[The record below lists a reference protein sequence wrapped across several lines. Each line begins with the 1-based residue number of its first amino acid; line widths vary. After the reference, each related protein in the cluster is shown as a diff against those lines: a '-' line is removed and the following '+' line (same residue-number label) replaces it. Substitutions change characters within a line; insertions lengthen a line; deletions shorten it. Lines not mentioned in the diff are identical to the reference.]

1 MCCMQKIREEKNILE
16 LFGDK
21 WILWC
26 NIKCN
31 MQGRIQDFKLGW
43 VHLKKIAPSG
53 GRGENDWGISC
64 EKSRFHA
71 IKSYFFQFQRKVR
84 KLLGYFVWKIT
95 ILWQKNHIFSNFRA
109 ACAPLDSPLIWIR
122 YSLQA
127 SIASTHRHVHVQIV
141 VLGAFLHHSWLF
153 FFVLQFDL
161 HSLLQRRFFGPRY
174 IGHDFLLGSRYIGD
188 DFFRADRSLRAKQ
201 EGPTIVHF

>member
-43 VHLKKIAPSG
+43 AHLKKIALSG
-53 GRGENDWGISC
+53 GRGDNFWGISC

-71 IKSYFFQFQRKVR
+71 IKSYFFQFRRKAR

-95 ILWQKNHIFSNFRA
+95 ILCQKIIFFPILGRRA
-109 ACAPLDSPLIWIR
+109 SLWSAALIWIR

-127 SIASTHRHVHVQIV
+127 SIASTLRHVNVQIV
-141 VLGAFLHHSWLF
+141 VLGAFLHHSWLY

-161 HSLLQRRFFGPRY
+161 PSLFKG
-174 IGHDFLLGSRYIGD
+174 DFLGRDISGTTFY
-188 DFFRADRSLRAKQ
+188 
-201 EGPTIVHF
+201 